1 MINKGV
7 VNINKWFVDVF
18 KGEVNDGIVV
28 KRLLTLVKVNLRK
41 VLLMIRFS
49 ILLKAK
55 SMMVL
60 FMRNL

>member
-28 KRLLTLVKVNLRK
+28 KRLLTLVKVKLRK

-49 ILLKAK
+49 ILVKAK